1 MLRRGRSPIRRTF
14 WPALL
19 WLKVTTL
26 AAASPLAQPHGDQPH
41 GDQVFTYVQ
50 AEQLEYRAA
59 TDDGSDTFSWDVRG
73 WVGGD
78 YNRLWFKTQGDDRL
92 DGPVENG
99 ELQLRYSRL
108 VSPFWDLAVGVRYD
122 VQPDPS
128 RAYGVF
134 ALHGL
139 APYLDEVDADL
150 FVSEEGD
157 VSARLEVE
165 YQILLTQRWVLEPSF
180 ELDLAAQE
188 VEELGVGPGLSQAE
202 LGLRLRYEI
211 HREIAPYIGF
221 VWERKVGRTA
231 DLARGEGEAFD
242 TPSFVAGVRIWF

>member
-1 MLRRGRSPIRRTF
+1 MRNL

-19 WLKVTTL
+19 WLKVTSV
-26 AAASPLAQPHGDQPH
+26 AAAPPLAQPHSDQI
-41 GDQVFTYVQ
+41 FTYIQ
-50 AEQLEYRAA
+50 AEQSEYRVA
-59 TDDGSDTFSWDVRG
+59 TDGSDTLSWDVRG

-78 YNRLWFKTQGDDRL
+78 YNRLWFKTQGNDRI

-99 ELQLRYSRL
+99 EVQLRYSRL
-108 VSPFWDLAVGVRYD
+108 IIPFWDVAVGARYD
-122 VQPDPS
+122 VKPDPS

-139 APYLDEVDADL
+139 APYFYEVDADL

-165 YQILLTQRWVLEPSF
+165 YPILITQRLILQPSF
-180 ELDLAAQE
+180 ELDFAVQE
-188 VEELGVGPGLSQAE
+188 VKELGVGPGLSQVE

-211 HREIAPYIGF
+211 VRELAPYIGF

-231 DLARGEGEAFD
+231 DLARDVAEEFD
-242 TPSFVAGVRIWF
+242 TPAFVAGIRFWF

>member
-1 MLRRGRSPIRRTF
+1 MLRWRRNPTMRNL

-19 WLKVTTL
+19 WLKVTSV
-26 AAASPLAQPHGDQPH
+26 AAASPLAQPHGDQI
-41 GDQVFTYVQ
+41 FTYVQ
-50 AEQLEYRAA
+50 AEQVEYRAA
-59 TDDGSDTFSWDVRG
+59 TDGSDTLSWDVRG

-78 YNRLWFKTQGDDRL
+78 YNRLWFKTQGDDRI
-92 DGPVENG
+92 DGPVESG
-99 ELQLRYSRL
+99 EVQLRYSRL
-108 VSPFWDLAVGVRYD
+108 IIPFWDVAVGARYD
-122 VQPDPS
+122 VKPDPS

-139 APYLDEVDADL
+139 APYLYEVDADM

-165 YQILLTQRWVLEPSF
+165 YPILLTQRMILQPSF
-180 ELDLAAQE
+180 ELDFAVQE
-188 VEELGVGPGLSQAE
+188 VEELRVGPGLSQVE

-211 HREIAPYIGF
+211 TRELAPYIGF

-231 DLARGEGEAFD
+231 DLARGVGEEVDSPA
-242 TPSFVAGVRIWF
+242 FVAGMRFLF